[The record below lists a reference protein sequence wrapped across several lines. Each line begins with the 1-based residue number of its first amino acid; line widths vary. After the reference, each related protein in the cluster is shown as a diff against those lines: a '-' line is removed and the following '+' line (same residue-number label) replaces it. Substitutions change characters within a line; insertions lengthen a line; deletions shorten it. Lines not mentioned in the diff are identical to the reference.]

1 MKPII
6 FFHLILFVSVTG
18 CMSEKKI
25 VMKYYTI
32 EMPSGIVPLRT
43 DPVPLING
51 SCQIDQVQVNQLY
64 DKNQIVNR
72 SGSNEVSFYKYHQWA
87 LRPSEAIK
95 ELILDY
101 IGSSGL
107 FQNLTA
113 GYSRSVPRYRF
124 STTLTRLE
132 LLEDNRTFSMSLGI
146 EFRLIDNSD
155 ERVILHHEADR
166 LEVLKGKSLN
176 LFAIEASNILC
187 DELAAFVKTI
197 EENRSFF

>member
-1 MKPII
+1 M
-6 FFHLILFVSVTG
+6 SVMG

-32 EMPSGIVPLRT
+32 EIPSGIVPVLT
-43 DPVPLING
+43 DPVPLIDG

-64 DKNQIVNR
+64 DKSQIVNR
-72 SGSNEVSFYKYHQWA
+72 SASNEVSFYKYHQWA
-87 LRPSEAIK
+87 LRPSEAVK

-132 LLEDNRTFSMSLGI
+132 LLEDNRSFSVSLGI
-146 EFRLIDNSD
+146 EFRLVNNSD
-155 ERVILHHEADR
+155 EKVILHHEADR
-166 LEVLKGKSLN
+166 LKGLKGKNLN
-176 LFAIEASNILC
+176 LFAIEASNIIC

-197 EENRSFF
+197 EENKSLFSGGP